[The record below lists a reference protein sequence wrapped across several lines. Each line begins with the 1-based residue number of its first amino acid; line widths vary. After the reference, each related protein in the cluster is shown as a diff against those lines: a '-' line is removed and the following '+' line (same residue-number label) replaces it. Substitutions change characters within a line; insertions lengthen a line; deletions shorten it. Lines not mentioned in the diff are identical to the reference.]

1 MPWKKSQPKKEE
13 EKPAVKLSAID
24 QDILTALG
32 GRELYG
38 LEVLEELNWGRAT
51 ELSFGSLYP
60 ALNRLE
66 KKGFISWR
74 WGDEQEVSGG
84 ARRKYYKMTALGTTA
99 LREVEQY
106 RAELAARAVKAQ
118 SLGKEP
124 KYGYT

>member
-1 MPWKKSQPKKEE
+1 MGWIAKPQKEE

-24 QDILTALG
+24 QDILTVFG

-38 LEVLEELNWGRAT
+38 LEVLDELNLDRPT
-51 ELSFGSLYP
+51 KLSFGSLYP

-84 ARRKYYKMTALGTTA
+84 ARRKYYKMTALGATA
-99 LREVEQY
+99 LQEIEQY
-106 RAELAARAVKAQ
+106 RAALAARAGQ
-118 SLGKEP
+118 SSTTWERA
-124 KYGYT
+124 